1 MEKPL
6 YGSEV
11 QGHFLHPTMKSLP
24 KDTKGKKNQT
34 QVQLIAVLT
43 ETKGSK
49 CPRVVHTPVTSIQ
62 KASSRLP
69 CTVIISNNSNKR
81 LKRKMKRVVEETAQQ
96 RGALAALAEDPG
108 LVPIIHTMAYDHL

>member
-1 MEKPL
+1 M
-6 YGSEV
+6 
-11 QGHFLHPTMKSLP
+11 
-24 KDTKGKKNQT
+24 
-34 QVQLIAVLT
+34 IAVLT

-49 CPRVVHTPVTSIQ
+49 CPRVVHTPITSIQ
-62 KASSRLP
+62 KAEEAAVSSRLP
-69 CTVIISNNSNKR
+69 CTVIIPNNSNKR

>member
-1 MEKPL
+1 M
-6 YGSEV
+6 
-11 QGHFLHPTMKSLP
+11 
-24 KDTKGKKNQT
+24 
-34 QVQLIAVLT
+34 IAVLT

-49 CPRVVHTPVTSIQ
+49 CPRVVHTPITSIQ
-62 KASSRLP
+62 KGEEVAVSSRLP